1 MTTIA
6 RPPAGAAPV
15 RAVRRR
21 LGDALFH
28 RVAGDEGPR
37 RRERIHRTPGPR
49 WFGPDSAIQRVHGDA
64 SMFIGGMRAV
74 MLQSLH
80 PLAMQAVA
88 DHSGYRGDLW
98 GRLARTSS
106 FLATTTF
113 ATIEDAEEAVALVRR
128 IHGHIR
134 GTMPDGTP
142 YSADDPH
149 LLRWVHVAEI
159 DSFLLAHQ
167 RYGARPLDQAG
178 RDEYV
183 DQAALV
189 AERLGAE
196 RVPHTEA
203 QLRESLADLR
213 PELHATPEARDAISW
228 LVQHPDL
235 PRAALPGYRLIVAAA
250 TEMLPRWASDELG
263 LTRHPLL
270 ERRLVPVAGAGITR
284 TIRWAM
290 APSPDLLE
298 TARADSLGMQATQN
312 SPR

>member
-1 MTTIA
+1 MSD
-6 RPPAGAAPV
+6 PV
-15 RAVRRR
+15 TAVRRR

-37 RRERIHRTPGPR
+37 RRERIHSTPGPR
-49 WFGPDSAIQRVHGDA
+49 WFAHGSPIQRVHGDA
-64 SMFIGGMRAV
+64 SMFVGGMRAV

-98 GRLARTSS
+98 GRLARTSA

-113 ATIEDAEEAVALVRR
+113 ATASDAEAAVDAVRR
-128 IHGHIR
+128 IHGR
-134 GTMPDGTP
+134 VSGTMPDGTP

-149 LLRWVHVAEI
+149 LLRWVHVAEV

-196 RVPHTEA
+196 RVPHSEA
-203 QLRESLADLR
+203 ELRAALAEFR
-213 PELHATPEARDAISW
+213 PELHATQEAREAISW
-228 LVQHPDL
+228 LVTHPDL
-235 PRAALPGYRLIVAAA
+235 PATAMPGYRLIVAVA
-250 TEMLPRWASDELG
+250 TAMLPRWASDELG
-263 LTRHPLL
+263 LRRPRL
-270 ERRLVPVAGAGITR
+270 ERGVVPVAGELVTR

-290 APSPDLLE
+290 APPPELLE
-298 TARADSLGMQATQN
+298 AAERNAR
-312 SPR
+312 

>member
-1 MTTIA
+1 
-6 RPPAGAAPV
+6 
-15 RAVRRR
+15 VRRR

-37 RRERIHRTPGPR
+37 RRERIHSTPGPR
-49 WFGPDSAIQRVHGDA
+49 WFDHDSPIQRVHGDA

-98 GRLARTSS
+98 GRLARTSA

-113 ATIEDAEEAVALVRR
+113 ATASDADAAVAAVRR
-128 IHGHIR
+128 IHERIR

-149 LLRWVHVAEI
+149 LLRWVHVAEV
-159 DSFLLAHQ
+159 DSFLRAHD
-167 RYGARPLDQAG
+167 RYGAQRLDQAG

-183 DQAALV
+183 GQAALV

-203 QLRESLADLR
+203 ELRAALDDFR
-213 PELHATPEARDAISW
+213 PELRATPEAREAISW
-228 LVQHPDL
+228 LVRHPDL
-235 PRAALPGYRLIVAAA
+235 PAAAMPGYRLIVAAA
-250 TEMLPRWASDELG
+250 TALLPTWASEELG
-263 LTRHPLL
+263 LPRHPSL
-270 ERRLVPVAGAGITR
+270 ERRVVPLAGEAVTR

-290 APSPDLLE
+290 APPPELLR
-298 TARADSLGMQATQN
+298 RAAVSQGM
-312 SPR
+312 

>member
-1 MTTIA
+1 MSS
-6 RPPAGAAPV
+6 PV
-15 RAVRRR
+15 AVVRRR

-37 RRERIHRTPGPR
+37 RRERIHHTPGPR

-88 DHSGYRGDLW
+88 ENSGYRGDLW
-98 GRLARTSS
+98 GRLARTSA

-113 ATIEDAEEAVALVRR
+113 ATADDAEEAVALVRR

-159 DSFLLAHQ
+159 DSFLRSHQ

-189 AERLGAE
+189 AEKLGAE
-196 RVPHTEA
+196 KVPHTEA
-203 QLRESLADLR
+203 ELRATLEEYR
-213 PELHATPEARDAISW
+213 PELHATAEAREAISW
-228 LVQHPDL
+228 LVEHPDL
-235 PRAALPGYRLIVAAA
+235 PRAAMPGYRLIVAAA

-263 LTRHPLL
+263 LRRHPLL
-270 ERRLVPVAGAGITR
+270 ERRVVPAVGEGITR

-290 APSPDLLE
+290 APPPELLE
-298 TARADSLGMQATQN
+298 TARANARLG
-312 SPR
+312 

>member
-1 MTTIA
+1 MS
-6 RPPAGAAPV
+6 PVAA
-15 RAVRRR
+15 ARRR

-37 RRERIHRTPGPR
+37 RRERIHNTPGPR
-49 WFGPDSAIQRVHGDA
+49 WFAHGSPIQQVHGDA

-88 DHSGYRGDLW
+88 EHSGYRGDLW
-98 GRLARTSS
+98 GRLARTSA

-113 ATIEDAEEAVALVRR
+113 ATADDAEEAVATVRR

-134 GTMPDGTP
+134 GSMPDGTP

-196 RVPHTEA
+196 RVPHTDAE
-203 QLRESLADLR
+203 LRATLEEFR
-213 PELHATPEARDAISW
+213 PELRATQEARDAIGW

-235 PRAALPGYRLIVAAA
+235 PAAAMPGYRLIVAAA
-250 TEMLPRWASDELG
+250 TELLPRWASDELG
-263 LTRHPLL
+263 LRRHPVL
-270 ERRLVPVAGAGITR
+270 ERRVVPAVGHAVTR

-290 APSPDLLE
+290 APPPELLE
-298 TARADSLGMQATQN
+298 TAARSQAG
-312 SPR
+312 

>member
-1 MTTIA
+1 MST
-6 RPPAGAAPV
+6 AATPV
-15 RAVRRR
+15 AQVRRR
-21 LGDALFH
+21 LGEAIFH

-37 RRERIHRTPGPR
+37 RRERIHGTPGPR
-49 WFGPDSAIQRVHGDA
+49 WFPYDSPIQRVHGDA

-88 DHSGYRGDLW
+88 EHSGYRGDLW
-98 GRLARTSS
+98 GRLARTSA

-113 ATIEDAEEAVALVRR
+113 ATADDAEAAVAAVRR
-128 IHGHIR
+128 IHGRIR

-203 QLRESLADLR
+203 ELREALAELR
-213 PELHATPEARDAISW
+213 PELRATQEARDAIGW

-235 PRAALPGYRLIVAAA
+235 PAAALPGYRLIVAAA
-250 TEMLPRWASDELG
+250 TELLPRWASDELG
-263 LTRHPLL
+263 LRRHPVL
-270 ERRLVPVAGAGITR
+270 ERRVVPAVGRAVTR

-290 APSPDLLE
+290 APPPELLE
-298 TARADSLGMQATQN
+298 TAARSHAG
-312 SPR
+312 

>member
-1 MTTIA
+1 MS
-6 RPPAGAAPV
+6 PVAA
-15 RAVRRR
+15 ARRR

-37 RRERIHRTPGPR
+37 RRERIHNTPGPR
-49 WFGPDSAIQRVHGDA
+49 WFAHGSPIQQVHGDA

-88 DHSGYRGDLW
+88 EHSGYRGDLW
-98 GRLARTSS
+98 GRLARTSA

-113 ATIEDAEEAVALVRR
+113 ATAEDAEEAVALVRR

-142 YSADDPH
+142 YAADDPH
-149 LLRWVHVAEI
+149 LLRWVHVAEV
-159 DSFLLAHQ
+159 DSFLTSHQ
-167 RYGARPLDQAG
+167 RYGASPLDQAG
-178 RDEYV
+178 RDAYV

-189 AERLGAE
+189 AEKLGAE
-196 RVPHTEA
+196 RVPHSEA
-203 QLRESLADLR
+203 ELRATLEEFR
-213 PELHATPEARDAISW
+213 PELRATSEAREAISW
-228 LVQHPDL
+228 LVEHPDL
-235 PRAALPGYRLIVAAA
+235 PRAAMPGYRLIVAAA

-263 LTRHPLL
+263 LPRRPVL
-270 ERRLVPVAGAGITR
+270 ERRLVPAAGRAVTR

-290 APSPDLLE
+290 APPPDLLE
-298 TARADSLGMQATQN
+298 TAQRSAEAGQA
-312 SPR
+312 S

>member
-1 MTTIA
+1 MS
-6 RPPAGAAPV
+6 PV
-15 RAVRRR
+15 AVVRRR
-21 LGDALFH
+21 LGEALFH

-37 RRERIHRTPGPR
+37 RRERIHSTPGPR
-49 WFGPDSAIQRVHGDA
+49 WFPHDSAIQRVHGDA

-88 DHSGYRGDLW
+88 ENSGYRGDLW
-98 GRLARTSS
+98 GRLARTSA

-113 ATIEDAEEAVALVRR
+113 ATADDAEEAVALVRR
-128 IHGHIR
+128 IHGHVR

-178 RDEYV
+178 RDAYV

-189 AERLGAE
+189 AEKLGAD

-203 QLRESLADLR
+203 ELRATLDDFR
-213 PELHATPEARDAISW
+213 PELHATAEARGAIRW
-228 LVQHPDL
+228 LVRHPDL
-235 PRAALPGYRLIVAAA
+235 PRAAMPGYRLIVAAA
-250 TEMLPRWASDELG
+250 TELLPRWASDELG
-263 LTRHPLL
+263 LPRHPLL
-270 ERRLVPVAGAGITR
+270 ERRVVPAVGAGLTR

-290 APSPDLLE
+290 APPPDLLE
-298 TARADSLGMQATQN
+298 AARAN
-312 SPR
+312 SQRS